1 MTSVIET
8 VKNPE
13 YAEAL
18 NVTLDRL
25 KNKDQD
31 PTENPINLGKK
42 EVSKEGQI
50 IDTQIAQTLIV

>member
-13 YAEAL
+13 YSEAL

-31 PTENPINLGKK
+31 SAENPINLGKK